1 MMINALNSSTVRLDE
16 KKQVSLYDTP
26 LRELFEEARKAA
38 EERFKKTKL
47 ELTKDKEKENEVKT
61 TRQNEAWDEWV
72 KLKEFTKEK
81 IKEEI
86 KANLTQ
92 NAMVLNANPL
102 NAGSEKANGTSGGA
116 RANASFENGTLL
128 SAAASANAAN
138 NAQAKAN
145 FAGNTQASNA
155 YNQTQ
160 NANSRQRDELT
171 KLLAMMI

>member
-1 MMINALNSSTVRLDE
+1 MIGISDINSNATST
-16 KKQVSLYDTP
+16 KKQTSLYDTP

-61 TRQNEAWDEWV
+61 TRQDEAWDEWV

-116 RANASFENGTLL
+116 QAKASFENGTL
-128 SAAASANAAN
+128 SNATANTNAAN

-145 FAGNTQASNA
+145 FAGNTQASSA
-155 YNQTQ
+155 YNEMQ
-160 NANSRQRDELT
+160 NANSRQSDELT